1 MIRHP
6 AHRSVLLEPNQ
17 IEKTRTTEL
26 TPWIHG
32 RDLGIAGLVLLLGFA
47 SWFIPEKKWLSFVH
61 KLVAKRLRR
70 ESNLDRQQLA
80 IFQVIVGDRSSSWI
94 KEHFRLAWLGH
105 KYHSWMQ
112 LLACHRPKA
121 WRPSPCLVGR
131 EHLDAALAQKSGVLL
146 LTANFAYQDLMG
158 KAALADAGYSLNHLA
173 RDTHGFF
180 ESRLGQR
187 LLNPIYTLIEDRF
200 LKERMIFSGNQTKDV
215 NAKIRAKLKSNQL
228 VSIKVTPLGRRVLT
242 LPFLFGKITI
252 ATGALNFACEANAA
266 VLPVFTIRK
275 PDGTIETIIEP
286 ELNQPASS
294 RRNETIEAMLQDY
307 VPRLEMYVAQYPEQ
321 FSFPSSSDG
330 GEMLIKPW
338 EQPANFNQ
346 ETVAVSRPRVA
357 EPA

>member
-6 AHRSVLLEPNQ
+6 AHRTVLLEPNHG
-17 IEKTRTTEL
+17 EKTQTTEL

-47 SWFIPEKKWLSFVH
+47 SCFLPERNWLSFVR

-70 ESNLDRQQLA
+70 GSNLDRQELA
-80 IFQVIVGDRSSSWI
+80 TFQVIVGDRSSSWI
-94 KEHFRLAWLGH
+94 EQHFRPAWLSH

-112 LLACHRPKA
+112 LLACYRPRF
-121 WRPSPCLVGR
+121 WRPSPRLIGR
-131 EHLDAALAQKSGVLL
+131 EHLDSAVARRHGVLL

-158 KAALADAGYSLNHLA
+158 KAALACAGYQLSHLA
-173 RDTHGFF
+173 RNTHGFC
-180 ESRLGQR
+180 ESRFGQR

-200 LKERMIFSGNQTKDV
+200 LKERMVFSGTQTRDV
-215 NAKIRAKLKSNQL
+215 NAKIKAKLKDSQL
-228 VSIKVTPLGRRVLT
+228 VSIKVTPLGRRVLA
-242 LPFLFGKITI
+242 LPFLFGQITI
-252 ATGALNFACEANAA
+252 ATGALKFASETGAA

-286 ELNQPASS
+286 ELNQPAGNTCS
-294 RRNETIEAMLQDY
+294 ETIETMLQDY

-321 FSFPSSSDG
+321 FSFPSSSDR

-338 EQPANFNQ
+338 GEPQDVHQ
-346 ETVAVSRPRVA
+346 ETIAVSTPHVA
-357 EPA
+357 ESA